1 MADENRIRCTC
12 PYCRLRSLM
21 GPVIIVTVG
30 VLFLIAQ
37 FSRYS
42 FVDRWPVL
50 LIVIWPVLVAQ
61 QLDSRQGHISSGCL
75 REHRSQS
82 TRFDIQRI
90 TFHLSWRSFSF

>member
-21 GPVIIVTVG
+21 GPLIIVTVG

-42 FVDRWPVL
+42 FGDLWPVL
-50 LIVIWPVLVAQ
+50 LIVIGAVLVAQ
-61 QLDSRQGHISSGCL
+61 QLASKQGHISS
-75 REHRSQS
+75 
-82 TRFDIQRI
+82 
-90 TFHLSWRSFSF
+90 